1 MKKNNFTLLEV
12 LCAMVILAGGI
23 SLLMWQMT
31 TSVKRLDINRSNWEQ
46 THDLTQAA
54 EFVLIHGENKTL
66 DPSLFIGDYQV
77 EYSFSESELKP
88 ENSML
93 SRRSLKKLSIQ
104 LIKDGEEIDSL
115 VMDTFV
121 EEGNHAN

>member
-31 TSVKRLDINRSNWEQ
+31 MAVKRLDINRSNWEQ

-54 EFVLIHGENKTL
+54 EFVLIHGENKAL
-66 DPSLFIGDYQV
+66 DPSLFIGDYQA

-88 ENSML
+88 ENILL
-93 SRRSLKKLSIQ
+93 SRRSLKKLTVRLMQ
-104 LIKDGEEIDSL
+104 DGEEIDSL

>member
-31 TSVKRLDINRSNWEQ
+31 MAVKRLDINRSNWEQ

-54 EFVLIHGENKTL
+54 EFVLIHGENKAL

-77 EYSFSESELKP
+77 EHSFSESELKP
-88 ENSML
+88 ENTLL
-93 SRRSLKKLSIQ
+93 SRRSLKKLTVQ

>member
-31 TSVKRLDINRSNWEQ
+31 MAVKRLDINRSNWEQ

-54 EFVLIHGENKTL
+54 EFVLIHGENKAL
-66 DPSLFIGDYQV
+66 DPSLFIVDYQV

-88 ENSML
+88 ENTLL
-93 SRRSLKKLSIQ
+93 SRRSLKKLTIQ
-104 LIKDGEEIDSL
+104 LIKDGKKIDSL

>member
-31 TSVKRLDINRSNWEQ
+31 MAVKRLDINRSNWEQ

-54 EFVLIHGENKTL
+54 EFVLIHGENKAL

-77 EYSFSESELKP
+77 ECSFSESELKP
-88 ENSML
+88 ENTLL
-93 SRRSLKKLSIQ
+93 SRRSLKKLTVRLMQ
-104 LIKDGEEIDSL
+104 DGEEIDSL

>member
-1 MKKNNFTLLEV
+1 MLEV
-12 LCAMVILAGGI
+12 LCAMVILTGGI

-31 TSVKRLDINRSNWEQ
+31 MAVKRLDINRCNWEQ
-46 THDLTQAA
+46 THNLTQAA
-54 EFVLIHGENKTL
+54 EYVLIHGGNKPL

-88 ENSML
+88 ENSLL
-93 SRRSLKKLSIQ
+93 SRRRLKKLTIQ
-104 LIKDGEEIDSL
+104 LYSNGNEIDNL

-121 EEGNHAN
+121 EESIRAN

>member
-31 TSVKRLDINRSNWEQ
+31 MAVKRLDINRSNWEQ

-54 EFVLIHGENKTL
+54 EFVLIHGENKAL

-77 EYSFSESELKP
+77 EYSFSESEL
-88 ENSML
+88 
-93 SRRSLKKLSIQ
+93 
-104 LIKDGEEIDSL
+104 
-115 VMDTFV
+115 
-121 EEGNHAN
+121 

>member
-12 LCAMVILAGGI
+12 LCAMVILTGCI

-31 TSVKRLDINRSNWEQ
+31 MAVKRLDINRSNWEQ

-54 EFVLIHGENKTL
+54 EFVLIHGENKAP
-66 DPSLFIGDYQV
+66 DPSLLIGDYQV

-88 ENSML
+88 ENTLL
-93 SRRSLKKLSIQ
+93 SRRSLKKLTIQ

>member
-1 MKKNNFTLLEV
+1 
-12 LCAMVILAGGI
+12 MVILAGGI

-31 TSVKRLDINRSNWEQ
+31 MAVKRLDINRSNWEQ

-54 EFVLIHGENKTL
+54 EFVLIHGENKAL

-77 EYSFSESELKP
+77 EYSFSESDLKP
-88 ENSML
+88 ENTLL
-93 SRRSLKKLSIQ
+93 SRRSLKKLTVRLMQ
-104 LIKDGEEIDSL
+104 DGEEIDSL
-115 VMDTFV
+115 IMDTFV

>member
-12 LCAMVILAGGI
+12 LCAMLVLTSGI

-31 TSVKRLDINRSNWEQ
+31 MAVKRLDINRRKWEQ

-54 EFVLIHGENKTL
+54 EFVLIHGENKAL
-66 DPSLFIGDYQV
+66 DPSLFISDCQV
-77 EYSFSESELKP
+77 EYSFFESDLKL
-88 ENSML
+88 ENSLL

-104 LIKDGEEIDSL
+104 LIRDGEEIDSL

-121 EEGNHAN
+121 EDGAHAN

>member
-31 TSVKRLDINRSNWEQ
+31 MAVKRLDINRSNWEQ

-54 EFVLIHGENKTL
+54 EFVLIHGENKAL

-88 ENSML
+88 KN
-93 SRRSLKKLSIQ
+93 
-104 LIKDGEEIDSL
+104 
-115 VMDTFV
+115 
-121 EEGNHAN
+121 